1 MPKLLFS
8 RHRRLVLTLRIII
21 SALSFQRTGVSIV
34 PFLVAAEADNLFMD
48 LIVLRI
54 LILNFR
60 KLALRNG
67 IFLAIRAFMPTLTT
81 AIADELLV
89 DVLSKH
95 LPIVMRA
102 SDNLVQLSIHPVLL
116 IREVSKCLEL
126 QVLWI
131 NKALDM
137 RKLTLRT

>member
-8 RHRRLVLTLRIII
+8 RHRRLVLALRIII

-34 PFLVAAEADNLFMD
+34 PFLVAAEANNLFMD

-67 IFLAIRAFMPTLTT
+67 IFLAISAFMPTLTT

>member
-8 RHRRLVLTLRIII
+8 RHRRLVLALRIII

-34 PFLVAAEADNLFMD
+34 PFLVAAEANNLFMD

-54 LILNFR
+54 LILNFC

-67 IFLAIRAFMPTLTT
+67 IFLAISAFMPTLTT

>member
-8 RHRRLVLTLRIII
+8 RHRRLVLALRIII

-67 IFLAIRAFMPTLTT
+67 IFLAISAFMPTLTT